1 MHRGVSMK
9 SLRFLA
15 PLLIFLVVGA
25 FLAVG
30 LKLDPREV
38 PSPLI
43 DKPAP
48 QFALPRLLQV
58 EGLVPQVVVGV
69 LQYGCLLTLSLE
81 KFPTF
86 TNVHQVTS
94 GVSTGGL

>member
-1 MHRGVSMK
+1 MK

-48 QFALPRLLQV
+48 QFELPRLLQM
-58 EGLVPQVVVGV
+58 EGLVG
-69 LQYGCLLTLSLE
+69 
-81 KFPTF
+81 
-86 TNVHQVTS
+86 TS
-94 GVSTGGL
+94 DPVSYTHLRAHET

>member
-1 MHRGVSMK
+1 MK

-48 QFALPRLLQV
+48 QFELPRLLQM
-58 EGLVPQVVVGV
+58 
-69 LQYGCLLTLSLE
+69 
-81 KFPTF
+81 
-86 TNVHQVTS
+86 
-94 GVSTGGL
+94 